1 LDARKGDALEIDE
14 LRIRKKGSLWLWMVR
29 SRENGQILAA
39 VMGNRTMLERLWHK
53 VPLSYRRKLVY
64 TDSYEVY
71 AAFFPI
77 WQHRVSDKRDG
88 RTSRIEGANTLFRAR
103 VSGLVRRSCGVC
115 AKRVLDVWQRF
126 LLVKHEH
133 NRKCQQQQERKE
145 REQTTQI
152 TTLSRP

>member
-1 LDARKGDALEIDE
+1 MDARKGDALEIDE
-14 LRIRKKGSLWLWMVR
+14 LCIRQKGSLWLWMVR
-29 SRENGQILAA
+29 SRKNGQILAA
-39 VMGNRTMLERLWHK
+39 VMGNRSGAMLERLWHR

-64 TDSYEVY
+64 TDGYEVY
-71 AAFFPI
+71 ALFFPA

-145 REQTTQI
+145 REPV
-152 TTLSRP
+152 TTLKRP